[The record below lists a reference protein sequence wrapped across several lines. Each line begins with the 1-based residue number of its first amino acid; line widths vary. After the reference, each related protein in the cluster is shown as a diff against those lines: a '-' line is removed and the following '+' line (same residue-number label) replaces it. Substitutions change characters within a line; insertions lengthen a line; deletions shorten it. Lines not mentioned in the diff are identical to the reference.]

1 MSVPDPAIPAPDTEP
16 LEWINRFARLPEA
29 FYDRPPPAPFP
40 GASCLASSPNMLER
54 LGLDADTLARDPWL
68 GACTRGSE
76 LPGAEPLASVY
87 AGHQF
92 GVFVPQLGDGRAKL
106 LGEVRTPAGETWELQ
121 VKGAGATRYSRGAD
135 GRAVLRSSVREYLVS
150 EAMAALGIPTTRAV
164 ALFGS
169 SLRVYRER
177 IEPGAI
183 VLRAAPSFLR
193 FGHFEYFHY
202 AGYSARLRE
211 LIDYAL
217 AHDYPELA
225 DTPDPVAAL
234 LEAVIGR
241 TAEMIADWQAVG
253 FCHGVMNTDNMS
265 LLGLTIDYGP
275 FAFMDAFDPGYIC
288 NHTDQAGR
296 YAFNQ
301 QPQIAQ
307 WNLIRLA
314 ETLVIHFADPTREAA
329 IERAKDLLQDFE
341 SRYQRAW
348 LVRMRAKLGLQQ
360 ARAEDDDLV
369 NELLRRMAAE
379 GVDFTRFFRQL
390 PELEQGAIR
399 GQLESELEDLPA
411 WQAWWSRYQERL
423 AVEGRAFGERR
434 AAMNAV
440 NPKYILRNH
449 LAQTAIEQAETGDP
463 TEVRRLQQILAHPFD
478 EQPEFEAYADLP
490 PDWACGIQLSCS
502 S

>member
-1 MSVPDPAIPAPDTEP
+1 MSVPDPVNAARTDSE
-16 LEWINRFARLPEA
+16 LEWVNRFARLPEA
-29 FYDRPPPAPFP
+29 FYDRPLPAPFP
-40 GASCLASSPNMLER
+40 GAACLATSPDLCGR
-54 LGLDADTLARDPWL
+54 LGLDPAELAEDPWL
-68 GACTRGSE
+68 GACTHGSE

-92 GVFVPQLGDGRAKL
+92 GVFVPKLGDGRAKL
-106 LGEVRTPAGETWELQ
+106 LGEVRTSQGETWELQ
-121 VKGAGATRYSRGAD
+121 VKGAGPTRFSRGAD
-135 GRAVLRSSVREYLVS
+135 GRAVMRSSVREYLAS
-150 EAMAALGIPTTRAV
+150 EAMAALSVPTTRAV

-202 AGYSARLRE
+202 NGYSERLQE
-211 LIDYAL
+211 LIAYAL
-217 AHDYPELA
+217 AHDYPHLQDA
-225 DTPDPVAAL
+225 ADPVAAM
-234 LEAVIGR
+234 LEEVIAR

-265 LLGLTIDYGP
+265 LIGLTIDYGP

-288 NHTDQAGR
+288 NHTDQGGR
-296 YAFNQ
+296 YAFDQ

-314 ETLVIHFADPTREAA
+314 ETLVIYFADATREAA
-329 IERAKDLLQDFE
+329 IERAKALLQDFQPQY
-341 SRYQRAW
+341 RHAW
-348 LVRMRAKLGLQQ
+348 LLRMRKKLGLQTPQ
-360 ARAEDDDLV
+360 GDDEALIQ
-369 NELLRRMAAE
+369 ELLARMAAE
-379 GVDFTRFFRQL
+379 GVDYTRFFRQL
-390 PELEQGAIR
+390 PDLEQAETR
-399 GQLESELEDLPA
+399 AQLESELEDVVA
-411 WQAWWSRYQERL
+411 WQAWWSRYQARL
-423 AVEGRAFGERR
+423 ALEGQAAGERK

-449 LAQTAIEQAETGDP
+449 LAQAAIEQAEAGDP
-463 TEVRRLQQILAHPFD
+463 SEVLRLQQILARPFD

-490 PDWACGIQLSCS
+490 PAWASGIQLSCS

>member
-1 MSVPDPAIPAPDTEP
+1 MSVPDPAQAACTDSE

-29 FYDRPPPAPFP
+29 FHETPAPAPFP
-40 GASCLASSPNMLER
+40 DAACLATSTAMCDR
-54 LGLDADTLARDPWL
+54 LGLEGGTFARDPWL

-76 LPGAEPLASVY
+76 LTGAEPRASVY

-106 LGEVRTPAGETWELQ
+106 LGEVRAPRGETWELQ
-121 VKGAGATRYSRGAD
+121 VKGAGPTRFSRGAD
-135 GRAVLRSSVREYLVS
+135 GRAVMRSSVREYLVS
-150 EAMAALGIPTTRAV
+150 EAMAALGVPTTRAV

-169 SLRVYRER
+169 SLPVYRER
-177 IEPGAI
+177 VEPAAI

-202 AGYSARLRE
+202 NGYSARLQE

-217 AHDYPELA
+217 AHDYPELVDA
-225 DTPDPVAAL
+225 EDPVAAM

-241 TAEMIADWQAVG
+241 TARMIADWQAIG

-265 LLGLTIDYGP
+265 LAGLTIDYGP

-288 NHTDQAGR
+288 NHTDQGGR
-296 YAFNQ
+296 YAFDQ

-314 ETLVIHFADPTREAA
+314 ETLVMYFADSTREAA
-329 IERAKDLLQDFE
+329 IERAKALLQDFQPQY
-341 SRYQRAW
+341 RRAW
-348 LVRMRAKLGLQQ
+348 LARMRAKLGLQAAQ
-360 ARAEDDDLV
+360 EGDEALIQDL
-369 NELLRRMAAE
+369 LARMAAE
-379 GVDFTRFFRQL
+379 GVDYTRFFRQL
-390 PELEQGAIR
+390 PDLEQAETR
-399 GQLESELEDLPA
+399 AQLESELEDRAA
-411 WQAWWSRYQERL
+411 WQAWWSRYQARL
-423 AVEGRAFGERR
+423 AQEGRAADARR

-449 LAQTAIEQAETGDP
+449 LAQAAIERAEAGDP
-463 TEVRRLQQILAHPFD
+463 SEVQRLQRILARPFD
-478 EQPEFEAYADLP
+478 EQPAFEAYADLP
-490 PDWACGIQLSCS
+490 PAWASGIQLSCS